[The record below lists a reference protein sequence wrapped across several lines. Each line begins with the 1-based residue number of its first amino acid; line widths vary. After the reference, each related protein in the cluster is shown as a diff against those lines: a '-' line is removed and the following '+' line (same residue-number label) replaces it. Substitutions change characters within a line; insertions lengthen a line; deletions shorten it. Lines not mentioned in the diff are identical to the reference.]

1 MAWNKNYS
9 KVRNA
14 TWIWYLMAFAC
25 FVMAVKAYPVDGG
38 SMIGFVWWVS
48 AATGLTFS
56 AGRAKRNR
64 HVNLDVTM
72 VHPENMSD
80 AQMAE
85 SFAKFLEAERK
96 KNSR

>member
-1 MAWNKNYS
+1 MAWKKNYS

-48 AATGLTFS
+48 AATGLAFS
-56 AGRAKRNR
+56 AGRAKRKAAR
-64 HVNLDVTM
+64 
-72 VHPENMSD
+72 
-80 AQMAE
+80 
-85 SFAKFLEAERK
+85 EAEVARMSGWNK
-96 KNSR
+96 E

>member
-38 SMIGFVWWVS
+38 SMLGFVWWVS

-56 AGRAKRNR
+56 AGRAKRKAAN
-64 HVNLDVTM
+64 VSSVVTI
-72 VHPENMSD
+72 VVDGCSESE
-80 AQMAE
+80 MAE
-85 SFAKFLEAERK
+85 RIEKALKEAGHKYR
-96 KNSR
+96 

>member
-25 FVMAVKAYPVDGG
+25 FVLAVKAYPVDGG
-38 SMIGFVWWVS
+38 SMISFVWWVS

-56 AGRAKRNR
+56 AGRAKRKAAR
-64 HVNLDVTM
+64 AEHV
-72 VHPENMSD
+72 SR
-80 AQMAE
+80 MAGWNKE
-85 SFAKFLEAERK
+85 
-96 KNSR
+96 

>member
-14 TWIWYLMAFAC
+14 IWIWYLMALAC

-48 AATGLTFS
+48 SAAGLAFS
-56 AGRAKRNR
+56 AGRAKRKEAN
-64 HVNLDVTM
+64 VSSVVTI
-72 VHPENMSD
+72 VVDGCSEIE
-80 AQMAE
+80 MAE
-85 SFAKFLEAERK
+85 RIEKALKEAGH
-96 KNSR
+96 KNR

>member
-1 MAWNKNYS
+1 MAWKKNYS

-14 TWIWYLMAFAC
+14 TWIWYLMAFVC

-56 AGRAKRNR
+56 AGRAKRKAASAE
-64 HVNLDVTM
+64 HV
-72 VHPENMSD
+72 
-80 AQMAE
+80 
-85 SFAKFLEAERK
+85 
-96 KNSR
+96 SRMDGWNKE

>member
-1 MAWNKNYS
+1 MAWKKNYS

-48 AATGLTFS
+48 SAAGLAFS
-56 AGRAKRNR
+56 AGRAKRKAAR
-64 HVNLDVTM
+64 A
-72 VHPENMSD
+72 EEIARMSGWNK
-80 AQMAE
+80 E
-85 SFAKFLEAERK
+85 
-96 KNSR
+96 

>member
-38 SMIGFVWWVS
+38 SMLGFVWWVS

-56 AGRAKRNR
+56 AGRAKRKAR
-64 HVNLDVTM
+64 VSIDMSMTR
-72 VHPENMSD
+72 PSNMTDSE
-80 AQMAE
+80 MAAIFE
-85 SFAKFLEAERK
+85 KLLREERE

>member
-1 MAWNKNYS
+1 MAWKKNYS

-38 SMIGFVWWVS
+38 SMFGFVWWVS

-56 AGRAKRNR
+56 ASRAKRKAA
-64 HVNLDVTM
+64 H
-72 VHPENMSD
+72 
-80 AQMAE
+80 
-85 SFAKFLEAERK
+85 EAEHV
-96 KNSR
+96 SRMAGWNKE

>member
-38 SMIGFVWWVS
+38 SMLGFVWWVS

-56 AGRAKRNR
+56 AGRAKRKAAN
-64 HVNLDVTM
+64 VSNVVTI
-72 VHPENMSD
+72 VVDGSSD
-80 AQMAE
+80 IELADKIDKALKQAGWN
-85 SFAKFLEAERK
+85 KR
-96 KNSR
+96 